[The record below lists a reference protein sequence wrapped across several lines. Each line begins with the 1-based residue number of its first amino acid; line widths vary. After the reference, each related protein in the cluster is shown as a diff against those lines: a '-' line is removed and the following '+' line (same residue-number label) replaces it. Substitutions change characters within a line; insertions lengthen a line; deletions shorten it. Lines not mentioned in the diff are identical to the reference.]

1 MSDLLPRTT
10 HRELQF
16 ENGAAIGLSH
26 RWEKGQY
33 CSILTAAGIVGC
45 GIYDLKT
52 PAEFGQAIA
61 IAKGTP
67 ACPLTEP
74 EDLLNATIVGTT
86 PKAESLG
93 IRTGMTGRQ
102 AVELMLKATP
112 VGQDSNPVLKSG
124 QERNPIRSG
133 EQPGGQERNPILRDQ
148 EQIRVKSIDHNTLVV
163 KDLDASRRFYVDVLG
178 MREVTRPAFSF
189 AGLWFQAGVA
199 QIHLILEFA
208 GSGPAGNLVPPEK
221 RSART
226 HHVAFLVDDAVAVVP
241 RLRALNV
248 PIVADAKPR
257 PDGYMQVF
265 VADPDG
271 HVIELC
277 SPPK

>member
-1 MSDLLPRTT
+1 MIDILPRTT

-16 ENGAAIGLSH
+16 ENGTAIGMSH

-74 EDLLNATIVGTT
+74 EDLLDATIVGTT

-93 IRTGMTGRQ
+93 IHAGMTGRE

-112 VGQDSNPVLKSG
+112 VGQDSDPVLK
-124 QERNPIRSG
+124 
-133 EQPGGQERNPILRDQ
+133 GGQDRNPILRGAKG
-148 EQIRVKSIDHNTLVV
+148 IHVKSIDHNTLVV
-163 KDLDASRRFYVDVLG
+163 KDLEASRRFYVDVLG
-178 MREVTRPAFSF
+178 MREVPRPAFSF
-189 AGLWFQAGVA
+189 AGLWFQAGVT
-199 QIHLILEFA
+199 QIHLILEFP

-241 RLRALNV
+241 RLKAQGV
-248 PIVADAKPR
+248 PIVADVKPR

-265 VADPDG
+265 VTDPDG

>member
-1 MSDLLPRTT
+1 MSETLPRTV

-16 ENGAAIGLSH
+16 ENGRAIGISN

-74 EDLLNATIVGTT
+74 EDLFDAKIVGVT
-86 PKAESLG
+86 PRASELG
-93 IRTGMTGRQ
+93 VRVGMTGRE
-102 AVELMLKATP
+102 AVELMLRAERGAAAPQAVTP
-112 VGQDSNPVLKSG
+112 AAEV
-124 QERNPIRSG
+124 
-133 EQPGGQERNPILRDQ
+133 
-148 EQIRVKSIDHNTLVV
+148 RVKSIDHVTLVV
-163 KDLDASRRFYVDVLG
+163 KDLARSRRFYVEVLG
-178 MREVTRPAFSF
+178 MREVPRPAFSF
-189 AGLWFQAGVA
+189 AGSWYQAGA
-199 QIHLILEFA
+199 TQIHLILEFE
-208 GSGPAGNLVPPEK
+208 GSGPAGNLLPENR
-221 RSART
+221 RSSRT
-226 HHVAFLVDDAVAVVP
+226 QHVAFAVDDAEAALT
-241 RLRALNV
+241 RLRELQV
-248 PIVADAKPR
+248 SVLSGPKPR

-265 VADPDG
+265 VMDPDG

-277 SPPK
+277 SPPKAA